1 MAFFSIGARCKPW
14 LQEFHVHIPQIS
26 VSFGAPNVSLIP
38 TVWQHHV
45 NLAAQIGERKVGRL
59 CWPKC
64 PLNVQRR
71 LTVPVL
77 SVRSRGYI
85 WIEWAEIPGP
95 LVLCCP
101 GTAGMQNGVVS
112 GLASPPPLFFSL
124 FFLLVIQRVEEKSEE
139 KEEGRAVC
147 VCVCVCVCVSEGADS
162 HRAGQVSHQPTVQ
175 EFRLQPC
182 NRLGSEETKV
192 QVHFCSLTFLCRNG
206 VYFPRVHTR
215 VR

>member
-38 TVWQHHV
+38 TVWQHQV

-147 VCVCVCVCVSEGADS
+147 VCVCVCV
-162 HRAGQVSHQPTVQ
+162 RAQIVTEPDKFPTSQQYKSSDYSPVIALAARRPKSK
-175 EFRLQPC
+175 FISVP
-182 NRLGSEETKV
+182 
-192 QVHFCSLTFLCRNG
+192 
-206 VYFPRVHTR
+206 
-215 VR
+215 